1 MKDEV
6 EYGQYVVVML
16 DLLGQ
21 SQMYKEL
28 EALQRKSPFGSE
40 EFRDQLIRFIRS
52 VEYFKRGV
60 DSFLEG
66 NQSKSMPDFL
76 PDEAREFYSKAG
88 SDITRIQ
95 RFSDGIMVY
104 VPLMKNGKSFP
115 ISSVMTAFCCTG
127 TTILSQFAAGNPIR
141 VGIGLGG
148 AAEIEDGELFGPAI
162 AHAHYMES
170 EKADYPRV
178 AVHENVIEYL
188 DSFSELS
195 EKSDTESKYQF
206 EMAKLCRAMIVRD
219 IDGIQILD
227 YLGHAMWDVAF
238 RGGDQALID
247 EAFNFIAEQKDRF
260 HKVKRIFRKY
270 RYAYNYFT
278 NSKRVVA

>member
-1 MKDEV
+1 MKEKV
-6 EYGQYVVVML
+6 KYGQYVVIML

-28 EALQRKSPFGSE
+28 EILQRKSPRGSE
-40 EFRDQLIRFIRS
+40 EFREKLIGFIRS

-60 DSFLEG
+60 DSFLDVRE
-66 NQSKSMPDFL
+66 STDVPKFF
-76 PDEAREFYSKAG
+76 PDEAKEFYCKA
-88 SDITRIQ
+88 SIDLTKIQ

-104 VPLMKNGKSFP
+104 VPLMQNGKSFP

-127 TTILSQFAAGNPIR
+127 STILSQFAAGNPIR

-162 AHAHYMES
+162 AHAHHMES
-170 EKADYPRV
+170 KKAVYPRI

-195 EKSDTESKYQF
+195 GN
-206 EMAKLCRAMIVRD
+206 R
-219 IDGIQILD
+219 
-227 YLGHAMWDVAF
+227 
-238 RGGDQALID
+238 RG
-247 EAFNFIAEQKDRF
+247 
-260 HKVKRIFRKY
+260 VKI
-270 RYAYNYFT
+270 
-278 NSKRVVA
+278 SV